1 DEYSK
6 GKICQQSPQAGEV
19 ITPGTTIYLTVSL
32 GPQSVNVPDIIGI
45 SYNDAVVK
53 LDEMGIVHRKEYVDQ
68 TRDYVSG
75 MVADLSIDE
84 GDSIMINDEVLIVYV
99 ANDKPLA
106 TPTPKPTPTPEPTP
120 EPENPGESEDSPEE

>member
-1 DEYSK
+1 
-6 GKICQQSPQAGEV
+6 
-19 ITPGTTIYLTVSL
+19 
-32 GPQSVNVPDIIGI
+32 
-45 SYNDAVVK
+45 
-53 LDEMGIVHRKEYVDQ
+53 
-68 TRDYVSG
+68 